1 MASVTL
7 HIQSPPLNN
16 DVVSLPRN
24 HFPIVTF
31 KTTFFGSS
39 LTANGKPLSL
49 PKTFRTQP
57 VITSSSSS
65 SSSSSSTHTFDVVII
80 GAGIIGLTIAR
91 QFLIGSDLSVA
102 VVDKDVPCSGA
113 TGAGILSNKF

>member
-57 VITSSSSS
+57 VITSSS
-65 SSSSSSTHTFDVVII
+65 THTFDVVII

>member
-65 SSSSSSTHTFDVVII
+65 SSSTHTFDVVII